1 MPLPQPDASRAGS
14 TRADHDVVIVGGGH
28 NGLTAAAYLARAGR
42 SVLLLERDDHLGG
55 AAVSAQAFNGVDA
68 RLSRYSYL
76 VSLLP
81 QRVID
86 DLGLD
91 IRLVRRRFS
100 SYTPDPRDPSRGLLV
115 DAEATPQA
123 SAAAFARVDAEA
135 DAAAWT
141 SFYADTARLAE
152 RLFPTLTEPLPTRD
166 EARALVGDDRIWS
179 EFVEQPLA
187 SSVDARFA
195 SDLVRGVVAT
205 DGLIGTFTELDDPSL
220 DANRCFLYHV
230 VGGGTGDW
238 DVPVGGMGAVTGEL
252 ARAAR
257 EAGAELVT
265 GAEVLA
271 VDPDG
276 HVRYRATDASGS
288 AVEVAL
294 TAGTVL
300 ANVAPAV
307 LERLLD
313 AGADDAAGRGARRL
327 ETEAPAASTP
337 DTVAPRS
344 QPAFARDVPIGL
356 PPVVRERL
364 RHLAEPEGAQVK
376 VNLLLTRLPRLRDT
390 SVAPEAAFAGT
401 FHINE
406 LESQLAT
413 AYRTAARGEVP
424 SPLPCEIYCH
434 TLSDPSILAPELVE
448 AGYQTLTVFGLHA
461 PHRLVER
468 LGNDAL
474 RERLRAE
481 VLASLNSVLAEPIE
495 DVIATDAAGEPCIE
509 VKTTLDLEHAL
520 AMPGGNIFHGPLS
533 WPWAEPGAPLAT
545 PAERWGVA
553 TRHPRV
559 LLCGS
564 GAVRGG
570 AVSGIGGHNAAMAVL
585 EASGA

>member
-1 MPLPQPDASRAGS
+1 MSFPQPDDEA
-14 TRADHDVVIVGGGH
+14 ADHDVVIIGGGH

-42 SVLLLERDDHLGG
+42 RVLLLERDDHLGG
-55 AAVSAQAFNGVDA
+55 AAVSAQAFDGVDA

-76 VSLLP
+76 VSLVP
-81 QRVID
+81 QRIID
-86 DLGLD
+86 DLGLE

-115 DAEATPQA
+115 DADASPEA
-123 SAAAFARVDAEA
+123 SVAAFARVDAEA
-135 DAAAWT
+135 DAAAW
-141 SFYADTARLAE
+141 SAFSADTARLAE

-166 EARALVGDDRIWS
+166 EARALVADDEAWS
-179 EFVEQPLA
+179 AFVERPLGEV
-187 SSVDARFA
+187 VDARFT

-230 VGGGTGDW
+230 IGGGTGDW

-257 EAGAELVT
+257 DAGAELVT
-265 GAEVLA
+265 GAEVVS

-276 HVRYRATDASGS
+276 RVRYRRADDRAGAADDAAPREVVAT
-288 AVEVAL
+288 
-294 TAGTVL
+294 TVL

-307 LERLLD
+307 LDRLLD
-313 AGADDAAGRGARRL
+313 TGADAAARAAKPVD
-327 ETEAPAASTP
+327 TAAHAASDP
-337 DTVAPRS
+337 DAVAPRS
-344 QPAFARDVPIGL
+344 QPPFSRDVPFGL
-356 PPVVRERL
+356 PAVVRERL
-364 RHLAEPEGAQVK
+364 RQLDMPEGAQVK

-406 LESQLAT
+406 LESQLAK

-448 AGYQTLTVFGLHA
+448 AGWHTLTVFGLHV

-481 VLASLNSVLAEPIE
+481 VLASLDSVLAEPIE
-495 DVIATDAAGEPCIE
+495 DVIATDAAGRPCIE
-509 VKTTLDLEHAL
+509 VRTTLDLEHAL

-533 WPWAEPGAPLAT
+533 WPWAEPGAALTT

>member
-1 MPLPQPDASRAGS
+1 MALPQPAAAR
-14 TRADHDVVIVGGGH
+14 TDHDVVIVGGGH

-55 AAVSAQAFNGVDA
+55 AAVSAQAFDGVDA

-81 QRVID
+81 QRIID

-91 IRLVRRRFS
+91 IRLVRRRYS

-115 DAEATPQA
+115 DADASPEA
-123 SAAAFARVDAEA
+123 SAAAFARVDAAA
-135 DAAAWT
+135 DADAWT
-141 SFYADTARLAE
+141 AFSDDTVRVAE
-152 RLFPTLTEPLPTRD
+152 SLFPTLTEPLPTRD
-166 EARALVGDDRIWS
+166 EARALLGDDRLWR
-179 EFVEQPLA
+179 EFVERPLGEV
-187 SSVDARFA
+187 VDTRFS

-205 DGLIGTFTELDDPSL
+205 DGLIGTFTDLDDESL

-230 VGGGTGDW
+230 IGGGTGDW

-257 EAGAELVT
+257 EAGATLVT
-265 GAEVLA
+265 DAEVIS
-271 VDPDG
+271 VDPRGDVVYLHDG
-276 HVRYRATDASGS
+276 
-288 AVEVAL
+288 VEHAA

-307 LERLLD
+307 LARLLD
-313 AGADDAAGRGARRL
+313 TAADAAAAEAAFEAAL
-327 ETEAPAASTP
+327 ETSAIAPAVQSPFVP
-337 DTVAPRS
+337 DLRV
-344 QPAFARDVPIGL
+344 GL

-390 SVAPEAAFAGT
+390 TVAPEAAFAGT

-406 LESQLAT
+406 LESQLDA
-413 AYRTAARGEVP
+413 AFRTAARGEVP

-448 AGYQTLTVFGLHA
+448 AGWQTLTVFGLHV

-468 LGNDAL
+468 LGNDRL
-474 RERLRAE
+474 RERLRDE
-481 VLASLNSVLAEPIE
+481 VLASLDSVLAEPIA

-533 WPWAEPGAPLAT
+533 WPWAEPGASLAT